1 LEDFKKNAQSKAEK
15 NISEIERN
23 IQAQN
28 QRLEDEAKLQEE
40 ELEYLERHKLDME
53 QANEVYNLELQSKGL
68 TTEEHSKRQFEKQ
81 KKIKLLKTKIDLLE
95 KSLGQIVS
103 DFEKERELLKFQN
116 EQIIRDQGEELR
128 NLAETTRSKN
138 TELRNLRAICQ
149 MVLDQRSDIE
159 QFFLEAMEQ
168 VKEEKR
174 QKLEAQM

>member
-116 EQIIRDQGEELR
+116 EQIIRD
-128 NLAETTRSKN
+128 
-138 TELRNLRAICQ
+138 
-149 MVLDQRSDIE
+149 
-159 QFFLEAMEQ
+159 
-168 VKEEKR
+168 
-174 QKLEAQM
+174 